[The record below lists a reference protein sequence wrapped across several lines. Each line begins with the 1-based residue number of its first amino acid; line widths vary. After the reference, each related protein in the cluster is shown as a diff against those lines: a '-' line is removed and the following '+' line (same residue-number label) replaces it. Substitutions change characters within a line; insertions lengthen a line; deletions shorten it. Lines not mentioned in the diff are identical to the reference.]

1 VKYLGDF
8 AAGAT
13 VRCPFNV
20 VLATGE
26 SSSRATNGTVR
37 IYKNSSTTQR
47 TSSNGITDT
56 EDFDSLT
63 GLGLVVVDLSDNTDA
78 GFYAAGN
85 DYFIVLDGVVID
97 GVTVN
102 SCIGFFS
109 IENRYSAG
117 GGGLDAAGV
126 RAAIG
131 LASANLDTQLAAIDD
146 SVDTEVASIVSTLA
160 TILALIDTEV
170 AAIKAKTDNLPSDP
184 ADASDIAASFATLT
198 AALPTTAAIAD
209 KLLGRAIQGGTDG
222 GRTVTSALRAIRN
235 KVSES
240 SGVIT
245 VCEEDDTTA
254 AWTAAATRDLTA
266 GSLTAVDPA

>member
-20 VLATGE
+20 MLATGE
-26 SSSRATNGTVR
+26 SSSRDTNGSVR

-56 EDFDSLT
+56 EDFDTLT

-85 DYFIVLDGVVID
+85 DYFIVLEGVVID

-109 IENRYSAG
+109 IQNRYSGG

-126 RAAIG
+126 RAAVG

-146 SVDTEVASIVSTLA
+146 AVDTEIAALAATLT
-160 TILALIDTEV
+160 TILGLLDTEV
-170 AAIKAKTDNLPSDP
+170 AAIKAKTDLLPASP
-184 ADASDIAASFATLT
+184 ADASDV
-198 AALPTTAAIAD
+198 PTEFEIAD
-209 KLLGRAIQGGTDG
+209 AILNRNLAGGSNG
-222 GRTVTSALRAIRN
+222 GRTVRDALRPFRN
-235 KVSES
+235 KVEELL
-240 SGVIT
+240 GVLT
-245 VCEEDDTTA
+245 VYCEDDTTP
-254 AWTAAATRDLTA
+254 AWTAASTRDTTA
-266 GSLTAVDPA
+266 GAVTAVDPT